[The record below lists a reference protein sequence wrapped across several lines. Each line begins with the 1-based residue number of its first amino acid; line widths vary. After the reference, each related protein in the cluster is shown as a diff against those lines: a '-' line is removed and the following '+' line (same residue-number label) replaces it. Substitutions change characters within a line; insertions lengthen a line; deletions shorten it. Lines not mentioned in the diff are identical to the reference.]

1 MNRLFRALFI
11 LLFSL
16 FVCFCFTT
24 KGFTQII
31 TVGILAKRG
40 EPIEKNR
47 FYPLE
52 EYLRKRTSLPIEF
65 RYLPFEELKK
75 EALEGR
81 LSFIITNSY
90 QAILIKELAL
100 KKGYSY
106 KIILSLGQYEL
117 GDYYPYFGGVIFT
130 RKDVPIQ
137 SLAELKGKPFGAVNP
152 DSFGGYLIGLYEL
165 HKAGV
170 KEGDLKAR

>member
-1 MNRLFRALFI
+1 MNQLFRALLIF
-11 LLFSL
+11 LFSL
-16 FVCFCFTT
+16 SVCLGLVN
-24 KGFTQII
+24 KGFPQII

-40 EPIEKNR
+40 EAIDKNR

-52 EYLRKRTSLPIEF
+52 EYLKKRTSLSIEF
-65 RYLPFEELKK
+65 RYLPFEELKR

-106 KIILSLGQYEL
+106 KIILSLGQY
-117 GDYYPYFGGVIFT
+117 
-130 RKDVPIQ
+130 PIQ
-137 SLAELKGKPFGAVNP
+137 DLLKLLE
-152 DSFGGYLIGLYEL
+152 D
-165 HKAGV
+165 
-170 KEGDLKAR
+170 